1 MEYNF
6 TERIHLP
13 DASATL
19 LQIINFAASMIDVKS
34 DDPAI
39 KEAPRGW
46 ALYNLF
52 RYGMIGFYDADSPAL
67 RGWWIAM
74 GYDRLNRYGLPV
86 RAECRTDKTGAAS
99 VFKTIEYRPNERGM
113 KILRANTLAI
123 PPLLAMRQD
132 AERIDR
138 AYSLLDVNLRAA
150 KRTQILTCEKNQ
162 KDAVLNVLADQ
173 EEGDFSV
180 LDRSTL
186 SEIGSIDI
194 SVPYV
199 GGDVHALISNLWADA
214 LRRWGGVTPPQYK
227 AERTQSAE
235 VAASVAESIDNIYI
249 MLDTL
254 NADAERVGVPV
265 RFEYR
270 GYGAT
275 FDQDP
280 QEDTQ
285 NADDVEQDPQE
296 EVETDA

>member
-39 KEAPRGW
+39 KSAPRGW

-113 KILRANTLAI
+113 KILRANTLSI
-123 PPLLAMRQD
+123 PPLLAMRED
-132 AERIDR
+132 ARRIDR

-275 FDQDP
+275 FDHDP
-280 QEDTQ
+280 Q
-285 NADDVEQDPQE
+285 DVEQDPQK